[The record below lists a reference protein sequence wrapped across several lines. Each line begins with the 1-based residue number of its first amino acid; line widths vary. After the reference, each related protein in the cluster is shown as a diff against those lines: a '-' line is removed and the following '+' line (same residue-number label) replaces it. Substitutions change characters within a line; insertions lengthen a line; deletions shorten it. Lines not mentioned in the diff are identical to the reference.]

1 MIFRYSILLF
11 SILTLATCTGE
22 KKRETR
28 TPSKPSQPFIFNMEL
43 MFSDSEQNAS
53 FPIWFDDTIV
63 KKSGIKRMTRNIYP
77 LVGDD
82 EVAMPKETRIYDFDE
97 QGALLSV
104 SIKKFYENMIVEDVT
119 FNYSN
124 VKDEMGYSDVEILKG
139 EHQIEEEGD
148 YTVHN
153 KERYLEKFLVY
164 SNVKTGNYLF
174 YMLDKK
180 NWGPLTVDSILN
192 PTPTDLIVLG
202 STTKPQKM
210 YQVHNTVSET
220 NVVDLVYK
228 NSGEVISS
236 ISFEKYPF
244 YYKRY
249 ITYNNE
255 GFCTGFID
263 STFSADQY
271 LTRIKSTFQINENQL
286 PEKLIQKKSG
296 EGNYEIFEYD
306 FYEN

>member
-1 MIFRYSILLF
+1 
-11 SILTLATCTGE
+11 
-22 KKRETR
+22 
-28 TPSKPSQPFIFNMEL
+28 
-43 MFSDSEQNAS
+43 
-53 FPIWFDDTIV
+53 
-63 KKSGIKRMTRNIYP
+63 
-77 LVGDD
+77 
-82 EVAMPKETRIYDFDE
+82 
-97 QGALLSV
+97 
-104 SIKKFYENMIVEDVT
+104 MIVEDVT

-210 YQVHNTVSET
+210 N
-220 NVVDLVYK
+220 
-228 NSGEVISS
+228 
-236 ISFEKYPF
+236 P
-244 YYKRY
+244 
-249 ITYNNE
+249 
-255 GFCTGFID
+255 D
-263 STFSADQY
+263 STLIPPPARQGQY
-271 LTRIKSTFQINENQL
+271 PCISLYLVF
-286 PEKLIQKKSG
+286 
-296 EGNYEIFEYD
+296 
-306 FYEN
+306 